1 MRYRFEHDGQPEARD
16 FDENYAQA
24 GRRTATA
31 TTATAREW
39 RTVRISEDARR
50 LTEYRRPRL
59 PLLSLSRLMN

>member
-24 GRRTATA
+24 GRRSTAA
-31 TTATAREW
+31 TPATAREW
-39 RTVRISEDARR
+39 RTVRISEDTRR
-50 LTEYRRPRL
+50 LTEYHRPRL